1 MDERIGIWLG
11 KGLVINPKVAISIT
25 VGKVVTHNGKWRAL
39 ADDDDEIHHD
49 FSCRAFFGW
58 TLNFLKRLGMKKGSF
73 ERSIAESF
81 NAWLYSKM
89 DEFSK

>member
-1 MDERIGIWLG
+1 M
-11 KGLVINPKVAISIT
+11 AY
-25 VGKVVTHNGKWRAL
+25 
-39 ADDDDEIHHD
+39 DDDEIHHD